1 MWFVLRTCLMTV
13 LQKEKLCGNTL
24 EKVHYRMKTVIVGLE
39 RCLSAEEH
47 FLLFQRT

>member
-1 MWFVLRTCLMTV
+1 MWCVLRTCLMSA
-13 LQKEKLCGNTL
+13 LQKEKLYGNTL
-24 EKVHYRMKTVIVGLE
+24 EKVHYKMKTVIMGLE